1 MTTKMAIRD
10 LKAVVA
16 NVNIRGCEQKQ
27 GKNGD
32 YLLVRFED
40 TTGKPLEMVDRDV
53 TRKDYY
59 KRDTQGSLV
68 INIDV
73 GKYTNLTIVDFVID
87 KG

>member
-1 MTTKMAIRD
+1 MAIRD

-16 NVNIRGCEQKQ
+16 NVNIRGCELKQ
-27 GKNGD
+27 GKNSD

-40 TTGKPLEMVDRDV
+40 VTGKPLEMVDRDV

-59 KRDTQGSLV
+59 TRDTQGSLV